1 MGRKGGRDRDREKE
15 TDGTDR
21 YRHRGE
27 CVCGGVKGGGRGGG
41 SNQALS
47 SRPKPGQ
54 SVLAQST
61 QLQVNCRIWD
71 TVDIGTCP

>member
-1 MGRKGGRDRDREKE
+1 MGAG
-15 TDGTDR
+15 
-21 YRHRGE
+21 
-27 CVCGGVKGGGRGGG
+27 GGG
-41 SNQALS
+41 SNEALS